1 MQTYYV
7 MEYLND
13 YNDNAK
19 ILKIKFVFKV
29 YVKIFYFHENV
40 NTNVD

>member
-19 ILKIKFVFKV
+19 MMKIKFVFEV
-29 YVKIFYFHENV
+29 YVKIFFFHENV
-40 NTNVD
+40 NTIVD